1 FVALDHGDKDVFL
14 GAREMRQV
22 FHGDRVAVRITGH
35 DRRGRPEGR
44 IVDVLD
50 RRTTELAGRYVT
62 EAGVGFVIPENPR
75 ITHQI
80 VIPPGKHKK
89 AKPGRV
95 VSVEIVEPPTKTS
108 PPIGRVLEVMGEL
121 TEPGM
126 ETEVAIRSHGLRHRF
141 DKAVGKEAK
150 SLGATVPASAIKGR
164 VDLRELPL
172 VTIDGADARDFDDA
186 VYAEKVGR
194 NRRLTVAIADVAH
207 YVTPGSALD
216 DEAQARGTSVYFPN
230 RVIPM
235 LPEALSNGLCSL
247 NPDVDRLCL
256 VCEMTVTPAG
266 NVKDAEF
273 YKAVMRSQARLT
285 YHKAYRI
292 LWENDKALRKRYA
305 HAMDSLEALK
315 DVYESLARARGKR
328 GAVDLDLP
336 SSRFE
341 FDPDGHPAGVVR
353 YSRNDAHRLI
363 EECMIAA
370 NVSAA
375 RFLKA
380 HRIPALYR
388 NHAEPDEEKV
398 EVLRQFLGTVNINL
412 PRGPKVLPRHYQN
425 V

>member
-1 FVALDHGDKDVFL
+1 
-14 GAREMRQV
+14 
-22 FHGDRVAVRITGH
+22 
-35 DRRGRPEGR
+35 
-44 IVDVLD
+44 
-50 RRTTELAGRYVT
+50 
-62 EAGVGFVIPENPR
+62 
-75 ITHQI
+75 
-80 VIPPGKHKK
+80 
-89 AKPGRV
+89 
-95 VSVEIVEPPTKTS
+95 
-108 PPIGRVLEVMGEL
+108 
-121 TEPGM
+121 
-126 ETEVAIRSHGLRHRF
+126 
-141 DKAVGKEAK
+141 
-150 SLGATVPASAIKGR
+150 
-164 VDLRELPL
+164 
-172 VTIDGADARDFDDA
+172 
-186 VYAEKVGR
+186 
-194 NRRLTVAIADVAH
+194 
-207 YVTPGSALD
+207 
-216 DEAQARGTSVYFPN
+216 
-230 RVIPM
+230 
-235 LPEALSNGLCSL
+235 
-247 NPDVDRLCL
+247 
-256 VCEMTVTPAG
+256 
-266 NVKDAEF
+266 
-273 YKAVMRSQARLT
+273 MRSQARLT

-328 GAVDLDLP
+328 GAVDLDIP

-425 V
+425 VGDQLAERADASVLYFQLLRSMSQAEYTPDCEGHFGLALKEYAHFTSPIRRYPDLLVHRAIAHILAKRSVKRYTYKPDDMERLGRECSVAERRAEEAVRDVESWLKCEVMLDHVGDTFEGTVVGVAEFGLFVEIQDMNIEGLVHVTSLGHDYFKLDATRTKLIGRQTGQRYELAQTLNVRVAGVSVEDRKIDFELANPGKKSKRGAKRGQSKTRDQKPQRKKAQSKKAGKKRTRT